1 MMISGLR
8 LTPLGNDSVL
18 LEPGQ
23 GLDPGQPDE
32 ALEKLLDYLQ
42 RTRARHLIYDLS
54 TVAVI
59 DNAYYAWLTR
69 LHTGCQVCG
78 VRLIAVNI
86 RPHAAY
92 ALARQLTEIPAF
104 ATALDVDSAR
114 QLILAEAEPLPEPA
128 EVDPAGGTAE
138 EEHKSTEP
146 SPHPQKEQSRM

>member
-1 MMISGLR
+1 MLISGLR

-59 DNAYYAWLTR
+59 DNAYYAWLAR
-69 LHTGCQVCG
+69 LHAACQVCG

-92 ALARQLTEIPAF
+92 ALARQLTEAPAF

-114 QLILAEAEPLPEPA
+114 QRLLAETEPLPEPVEA
-128 EVDPAGGTAE
+128 EPADGTEEQRQGTEHTSDPQAE
-138 EEHKSTEP
+138 
-146 SPHPQKEQSRM
+146 